1 MAPEVL
7 EINEM
12 TKAGDVYSFAIL
24 LLELWSGVVAYPDEN
39 YFRVRSLAKHTSTH
53 HRERDT
59 ACLYMLSICFV

>member
-39 YFRVRSLAKHTSTH
+39 YFRVRSLATPALTTE
-53 HRERDT
+53 REILRIYT
-59 ACLYMLSICFV
+59 C